1 MTLVKVHRGQ
11 PLRIAAETFNAFV
24 DAAQANRDRQ
34 SLQAARTSGVDVPAG
49 SVLVRNMS
57 GADQV
62 RFAILA
68 IDGIV
73 IAPTDNELEFQNR
86 PAFDVTAPA
95 ADDTSRIVILAE
107 PVSDGKLGRAIV
119 AGVTPVRLDVEDE
132 NHEFAGAGE
141 DLTLNLQ
148 SKDSGIAR
156 ILWKDSGT
164 GLKWAIVQFPAG
176 GSGGR
181 VQVGIVTT
189 CDYSAGTAEVELATG
204 SLGSLSGTGQSVTA
218 YQGPHGWHVVG
229 DEVVLFQAPQGVSP
243 EWIIDQRI
251 GGARAWAE
259 PSSYDLSPVQDD
271 PDATT
276 SCS

>member
-1 MTLVKVHRGQ
+1 MPYT
-11 PLRIAAETFNAFV
+11 IT
-24 DAAQANRDRQ
+24 
-34 SLQAARTSGVDVPAG
+34 
-49 SVLVRNMS
+49 
-57 GADQV
+57 
-62 RFAILA
+62 
-68 IDGIV
+68 
-73 IAPTDNELEFQNR
+73 
-86 PAFDVTAPA
+86 DVT
-95 ADDTSRIVILAE
+95 TSL
-107 PVSDGKLGRAIV
+107 K
-119 AGVTPVRLDVEDE
+119 T
-132 NHEFAGAGE
+132 
-141 DLTLNLQ
+141 
-148 SKDSGIAR
+148 KDSGIAR
-156 ILWKDSGT
+156 ILWKDTGT
-164 GLKWAIVQFPAG
+164 GLKWAIVQFPVG

-229 DEVVLFQAPQGVSP
+229 DEVVLFQAPQGVTP